1 MTISPQID
9 VESGARNLLERCG
22 EFAAGDR
29 ILIVQEDP
37 SLGWYDADVPAA
49 ILTVARSSGLAPEVI
64 NVGGPPDPL
73 PPGLDA
79 AINAADGIVYC
90 ARLGDQDRFGERH
103 VTKPAVMCYART
115 AEMLGGAYGQ
125 ADYRAFVALKQVIN
139 DLTFGAEDIA
149 ITCRLGTDL
158 RGSVEADAQGAEG
171 EVTVRRF
178 PLGVPQPI
186 PAESFSG
193 RVALARALTPTG
205 SQFYRPAALYW
216 DGVVFA
222 IVENGKI
229 AGFEGDAG
237 SVRAIEAH
245 YAKIADQFEIDK
257 DVVHSWHAGIHPGL
271 RY

>member
-49 ILTVARSSGLAPEVI
+49 ILTAARSSGLAPEVI

-103 VTKPAVMCYART
+103 VTKPAVMC
-115 AEMLGGAYGQ
+115 
-125 ADYRAFVALKQVIN
+125 
-139 DLTFGAEDIA
+139 
-149 ITCRLGTDL
+149 
-158 RGSVEADAQGAEG
+158 
-171 EVTVRRF
+171 
-178 PLGVPQPI
+178 
-186 PAESFSG
+186 
-193 RVALARALTPTG
+193 
-205 SQFYRPAALYW
+205 
-216 DGVVFA
+216 
-222 IVENGKI
+222 
-229 AGFEGDAG
+229 
-237 SVRAIEAH
+237 
-245 YAKIADQFEIDK
+245 
-257 DVVHSWHAGIHPGL
+257 
-271 RY
+271 